1 MFSIIYLIYFSLYEY
16 ESILIQVIKF
26 NGQFSSI
33 DVIVFLYFWI
43 CFTNDVFVFF
53 VQDET
58 IRKEINEKCYCQL
71 MTKLK
76 NNDQTVY
83 ELNSCYQ
90 IRRALVENKITEDD
104 CDTGYKI
111 WRNQKKLNVSIY
123 RIVDVIKMLL
133 SFS

>member
-1 MFSIIYLIYFSLYEY
+1 
-16 ESILIQVIKF
+16 
-26 NGQFSSI
+26 
-33 DVIVFLYFWI
+33 
-43 CFTNDVFVFF
+43 
-53 VQDET
+53 
-58 IRKEINEKCYCQL
+58 

-123 RIVDVIKMLL
+123 RVVDVIKMLL